1 MCIIATIGIM
11 LLLGYMSTFG
21 GPGPLPAMTMVALI
35 LVIWIIAA
43 IIMLVRS
50 IVKKAIEYKD
60 DYDGRSYVSKEESE
74 SNWLKLKSRNNH
86 IKHFK
91 V

>member
-1 MCIIATIGIM
+1 MYYSNNWNNAFTW
-11 LLLGYMSTFG
+11 LYEYLG

-60 DYDGRSYVSKEESE
+60 DYDGRSYVSKEESG
-74 SNWLKLKSRNNH
+74 LTD
-86 IKHFK
+86 
-91 V
+91 